1 MGRPPAPRRTAR
13 RVRRVGRL
21 LWLVLG
27 GAAALAIPATATA
40 HPLGNFTINHYAGL
54 TVAPDHVAVDI
65 VIDKAEIPAFQ
76 DRQDADTDGDG
87 SVSDD
92 EAAAWA
98 TTACAAL
105 APDLHLVVGGTRLTP
120 VGSGQSISFPPGA
133 GGLSTL
139 RLECPFT
146 AALPTA
152 ISGTTT
158 LTFSDTSFAERIG
171 WREIV
176 ATADGT
182 MLDTHGLPGT
192 SPSQKLTAYPAD
204 MIAQPLDIRSA
215 TIGVRPG
222 PISPSAAPVASA
234 AAAPGGVAAAAGSPP
249 VRTVAGAVPGGV
261 AGELPPEIT
270 SALSG
275 RTTPLVWI
283 GALAAAFLVG
293 AFHAIT
299 PGHGK
304 TVMAA
309 YLVGTRGSPAHAVG
323 LGLSV
328 AISHTMG
335 ILVLALIVIGAEGVL
350 PPEIIART
358 TPVIAAASIVVI
370 GGVMLVG
377 QVRQRRAARHAE
389 SVDHGHDHA
398 PGHRHGD
405 DPHPSHEDRREAAGD
420 RHRPSEGHGHSHA
433 ADHAADHAH
442 DPGEHRHGGRAHRH
456 APAPGTTLTWRSL
469 FALGLT
475 GGLIPSVS
483 ALVILLASIVAG
495 RAVLGLVLVVVF
507 GAGMASVMTAVG
519 LAMVFARTR
528 LDRVPR
534 SSSLGRFASVVPLI
548 ASIAVVGIGLVL
560 TWTAI
565 AGPPAL

>member
-1 MGRPPAPRRTAR
+1 MGRSAASRSTAR
-13 RVRRVGRL
+13 RVARVGRL
-21 LWLVLG
+21 VWLVL
-27 GAAALAIPATATA
+27 AAAVALAIPAAAAA

-54 TVAPDHVAVDI
+54 TVAPDNIGIDV

-98 TTACAAL
+98 TSACAAL
-105 APDLHLVVGGTRLTP
+105 GPDLHLVLGGTPLTAVP
-120 VGSGQSISFPPGA
+120 TGDSISFPPGA

-146 AALPTA
+146 AALPQA
-152 ISGTTT
+152 ISGPTT

-176 ATADGT
+176 ATGDGT
-182 MLDTHGLPGT
+182 TLDAHGLPAT

-215 TIGVRPG
+215 TIGVRLAPFAR
-222 PISPSAAPVASA
+222 SAAPVSSGVPAPAAVVPAADVAATA
-234 AAAPGGVAAAAGSPP
+234 AA
-249 VRTVAGAVPGGV
+249 RGAVPGGV
-261 AGELPPEIT
+261 AGELPAIIT
-270 SALSG
+270 SAVSG
-275 RTTPLVWI
+275 GLDPLVLL
-283 GALAAAFLVG
+283 GAILAAVAIG
-293 AFHAIT
+293 SFHAIT

-304 TVMAA
+304 TVVAA
-309 YLVGTRGSPAHAVG
+309 YLVGSRGSALHAVG

-328 AISHTMG
+328 AVSHTLG
-335 ILVLALIVIGAEGVL
+335 ILVLALVIIAAERTL
-350 PPEIIART
+350 PPDLVVRT
-358 TPVIAAASIVVI
+358 TPIIAAVSIVAI
-370 GGVMLVG
+370 GGIMLVG
-377 QVRQRRAARHAE
+377 QLRQRRAPRSLPAAHDPRADAHAHRDAHVHDAHE
-389 SVDHGHDHA
+389 AHEPHDRGHRPNDAGEHSHG
-398 PGHRHGD
+398 GRTHRHG
-405 DPHPSHEDRREAAGD
+405 PP
-420 RHRPSEGHGHSHA
+420 
-433 ADHAADHAH
+433 
-442 DPGEHRHGGRAHRH
+442 
-456 APAPGTTLTWRSL
+456 PGTALSWRSL

-475 GGLIPSVS
+475 GGLVPSTS
-483 ALVILLASIVAG
+483 ALFILVGAIVAG
-495 RAVLGLVLVVVF
+495 RTVLGLVLVIAF
-507 GAGMASVMTAVG
+507 GVGMASVMTAVG

-534 SSSLGRFASVVPLI
+534 STSLGRFASVVPLI

-565 AGPPAL
+565 TGSPVL